1 MRITWHSQR
10 LGGAPEKLCVGHILG
25 KNMDPLVP
33 AQADEPWSVL
43 LGAFALVGRHDPRP
57 RVADSAASALL
68 DCCCR
73 HAGAWPGHVWGS
85 VHGRAVAYLLDLPFA
100 RLAEGAVVHA

>member
-1 MRITWHSQR
+1 MALLITTEC
-10 LGGAPEKLCVGHILG
+10 LLT
-25 KNMDPLVP
+25 
-33 AQADEPWSVL
+33 AQAEEPWSAL
-43 LGAFALVGRHDPRP
+43 LGAFALVGRHDPRA

-73 HAGAWPGHVWGS
+73 HAGAWPGHVWRS

-100 RLAEGAVVHA
+100 RLAEGAVVRTQKGWRTLGYVKV